1 MGRRKCDLNGRHL
14 GWSWQSLPST
24 TSFAPPAS
32 SGVYAAQSVDV
43 GTVPLYATYTVTF
56 YDSNGAKLG
65 VSQMMN
71 PGSPLGAAAGA
82 TVSWPSLLSDFETQF
97 LTPAGSLAGIQYAMS
112 VSWSSLVNGQ
122 SLAYPVNSV
131 QIQASGL
138 TLAGT
143 NGEVDGFAVGTP
155 NNTTFGQYQTTVSAG
170 INSQG
175 VRTCT
180 NCPFPALTSGGSRL
194 VELGGNQNWISY
206 YDVTQ
211 YND

>member
-1 MGRRKCDLNGRHL
+1 
-14 GWSWQSLPST
+14 LPV
-24 TSFAPPAS
+24 F
-32 SGVYAAQSVDV
+32 
-43 GTVPLYATYTVTF
+43 
-56 YDSNGAKLG
+56 N
-65 VSQMMN
+65 
-71 PGSPLGAAAGA
+71 
-82 TVSWPSLLSDFETQF
+82 
-97 LTPAGSLAGIQYAMS
+97 AMS

-138 TLAGT
+138 TLADT

-155 NNTTFGQYQTTVSAG
+155 NNTTLGQYQTTVSAG

-206 YDVTQ
+206 CDVTQ
-211 YND
+211 YDD